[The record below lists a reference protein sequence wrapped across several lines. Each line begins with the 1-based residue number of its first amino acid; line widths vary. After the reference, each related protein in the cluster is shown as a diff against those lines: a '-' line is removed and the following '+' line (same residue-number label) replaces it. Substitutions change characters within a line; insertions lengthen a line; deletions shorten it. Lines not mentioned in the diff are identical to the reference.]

1 MYLSINS
8 YKPPVMSPLKKV
20 IISCFSGTM
29 LEFYEF
35 AVFGYLT
42 KQIPQLFFP
51 NKDSFTAT
59 LLTYAVFATGFIMRP
74 LGAILSGYLG
84 DRRGRKSGLLFS
96 IGLMTIPSF
105 CIGLLPTYEQIGVLA
120 PLLILICR
128 MLQGISLGGE
138 FGGSIIY
145 LIESAPKDRPATY
158 GAWADLGSGVGVI
171 AATLTVLA
179 LNTFLTEAQFLQW
192 GWRLP
197 FLLSLIFGVIGY
209 IIRSQLLE
217 TPRFLETPPQQLW
230 RNPLKEVV
238 RRHTVSFILASTL
251 VALTGSGY
259 YILIIYLPQQLAP
272 TYPAYVISLIQLLS
286 LIVNNTANFIAARLS
301 DRLNHYRTMAI
312 GTIGCLVLALPTVY
326 AFTHLS
332 LPWIFI
338 SCSLFAM
345 TLGMCF
351 GPRSAIVVSHFP
363 VPIRYTGVSLS
374 YNLGNA
380 LFGGTAPLL
389 ATLIVAYTAT
399 PLAAAILL
407 MGMALITLMSIF
419 GLKRV

>member
-1 MYLSINS
+1 
-8 YKPPVMSPLKKV
+8 
-20 IISCFSGTM
+20 
-29 LEFYEF
+29 
-35 AVFGYLT
+35 
-42 KQIPQLFFP
+42 
-51 NKDSFTAT
+51 
-59 LLTYAVFATGFIMRP
+59 
-74 LGAILSGYLG
+74 
-84 DRRGRKSGLLFS
+84 
-96 IGLMTIPSF
+96 
-105 CIGLLPTYEQIGVLA
+105 
-120 PLLILICR
+120 

-332 LPWIFI
+332 LPGFL
-338 SCSLFAM
+338 S
-345 TLGMCF
+345 
-351 GPRSAIVVSHFP
+351 VV
-363 VPIRYTGVSLS
+363 
-374 YNLGNA
+374 A
-380 LFGGTAPLL
+380 CLL
-389 ATLIVAYTAT
+389 
-399 PLAAAILL
+399 
-407 MGMALITLMSIF
+407 
-419 GLKRV
+419 